1 MLAPT
6 HSVTDAT
13 GTSVVMPQRLVDL
26 LLGAQLVT
34 RAQLDDAEEERSKT
48 GEFLCKILVQRKY
61 TTQDDINTCFVK
73 QCKIPHISLL
83 DYDVGSEVL
92 KLISKEVCLKYG
104 LLPID
109 KLGRILTVAMVDPL
123 DNEALEAI
131 RTLCPDLRIKP
142 ILCNWTHFEQA
153 AQKYFA
159 DSQKKESQESMASFG
174 LTKLAPKPTPKPAPA
189 SAPPLAAAST
199 QVPSAPVAAIDTGA
213 LVGAIQAG
221 LRDVVQ
227 ELSARMAPTQ
237 SEPVSAAPA
246 LSPEVLGG
254 VMRDSIRDAMAEAL
268 KNFERP
274 AAEVVPQ
281 PPAAPV
287 APPAPAFSP
296 EVLGNVMRDSV
307 RDAMAEALRTLDRPS
322 TNIAP
327 AILPATAAAP
337 DWSGFEQA
345 FRATLDELKEIVRPK
360 ETAALVPPPPV
371 EPAGPGMEA
380 VLQELISAIKGQTP
394 AADAM
399 GETIRE
405 SIGGAMQEALA
416 SVVVQL
422 RASAKPD
429 QAPPPFEQFAEMI
442 RDTIGGVMQEALAT
456 LIVQMRTNSAQND
469 HGAAAQEAIVLA
481 LRDSQQG
488 MVATMKEVIEASRDA
503 QAAQS
508 ARLAELAEAAV
519 QSSQQTSQLIEAA
532 VQSTQQTSQLVE
544 ASLVQNERMHNLR
557 QGQRSRH
564 ASVSSFGVPVEGE
577 AADMAGDDRVR
588 DALEAEV
595 PLETLTFE
603 SFFAGKANAFTL
615 SIAQSVAAKPGGEY
629 NPLFLYGNVG
639 LGKTHLISAAGNAIR
654 QNHPKHRVGYV
665 SASHFSRRLKEALAA
680 DAQEAFRENY
690 CHWDVLILD
699 DIQFMG
705 GRVEAQEE
713 FFHIFNVLHQQ
724 GRQIIIA
731 SDKAPDRLGLLE
743 QRLISRFSSGIVAD
757 LKAPEWDTRMQILR
771 RHAGTANVQIPD
783 EILSLIAMRV
793 SNDIRKMVGSLRKIA
808 AFAAMS
814 REPLTVE
821 LATEILSH
829 LGGEEA
835 A

>member
-6 HSVTDAT
+6 HSITDAT

-83 DYDVGSEVL
+83 DYDVGSDVL
-92 KLISKEVCLKYG
+92 TLISKDVCLKYG

-123 DNEALEAI
+123 DNEALDAI
-131 RTLCPDLRIKP
+131 RALCPDLRIKP
-142 ILCNWTHFEQA
+142 ILCNWAHFEQA
-153 AQKYFA
+153 ARKYFV
-159 DSQKKESQESMASFG
+159 DGEKKGGEESMASFG
-174 LTKLAPKPTPKPAPA
+174 LTTLAAKPTPPKPAPA
-189 SAPPLAAAST
+189 TTPAST
-199 QVPSAPVAAIDTGA
+199 APAIAMPAGSPAVIPAANFDTGA

-221 LRDVVQ
+221 LRDVVH
-227 ELSARMAPTQ
+227 ELSARMAPPP
-237 SEPVSAAPA
+237 SESVAAA
-246 LSPEVLGG
+246 SNITPEVLGG

-274 AAEVVPQ
+274 ATSQGAL
-281 PPAAPV
+281 PAASPSE
-287 APPAPAFSP
+287 FSP
-296 EVLGNVMRDSV
+296 EILGNVMRDSV
-307 RDAMAEALRTLDRPS
+307 REAMTEALRTMERPQAGNAS
-322 TNIAP
+322 VP
-327 AILPATAAAP
+327 LATATSP

-345 FRATLDELKEIVRPK
+345 FRATLDELKEIVRPR
-360 ETAALVPPPPV
+360 EAVSSPVTSPV
-371 EPAGPGMEA
+371 EAPGPGIEVA
-380 VLQELISAIKGQTP
+380 LQELIGAIKGQTP
-394 AADAM
+394 AADALS
-399 GETIRE
+399 ETIRE
-405 SIGGAMQEALA
+405 SMGGAMQEALA

-422 RASAKPD
+422 RASTKPD
-429 QAPPPFEQFAEMI
+429 QTPPPFEQFAEMI

-456 LIVQMRTNSAQND
+456 LIVQMRTNATQND
-469 HGAAAQEAIVLA
+469 HSATAQEAIVLA
-481 LRDSQQG
+481 LRESQQG
-488 MVATMKEVIEASRDA
+488 MVETMREVIEAGRDA

-519 QSSQQTSQLIEAA
+519 HSS
-532 VQSTQQTSQLVE
+532 QQTSQLVE

-564 ASVSSFGVPVEGE
+564 ASVSSFGVPVDGE
-577 AADMAGDDRVR
+577 AADSVGDDRVR

-595 PLETLTFE
+595 PLESLTFD

-615 SIAQSVAAKPGGEY
+615 SIAQSVASKPGGEY

-757 LKAPEWDTRMQILR
+757 LKAPEWETRMQILR

-793 SNDIRKMVGSLRKIA
+793 SNDIRKMVGSFRKIA

>member
-1 MLAPT
+1 
-6 HSVTDAT
+6 
-13 GTSVVMPQRLVDL
+13 
-26 LLGAQLVT
+26 
-34 RAQLDDAEEERSKT
+34 
-48 GEFLCKILVQRKY
+48 
-61 TTQDDINTCFVK
+61 
-73 QCKIPHISLL
+73 
-83 DYDVGSEVL
+83 
-92 KLISKEVCLKYG
+92 
-104 LLPID
+104 
-109 KLGRILTVAMVDPL
+109 
-123 DNEALEAI
+123 
-131 RTLCPDLRIKP
+131 
-142 ILCNWTHFEQA
+142 
-153 AQKYFA
+153 
-159 DSQKKESQESMASFG
+159 
-174 LTKLAPKPTPKPAPA
+174 
-189 SAPPLAAAST
+189 
-199 QVPSAPVAAIDTGA
+199 
-213 LVGAIQAG
+213 
-221 LRDVVQ
+221 
-227 ELSARMAPTQ
+227 
-237 SEPVSAAPA
+237 
-246 LSPEVLGG
+246 
-254 VMRDSIRDAMAEAL
+254 
-268 KNFERP
+268 
-274 AAEVVPQ
+274 
-281 PPAAPV
+281 
-287 APPAPAFSP
+287 
-296 EVLGNVMRDSV
+296 
-307 RDAMAEALRTLDRPS
+307 
-322 TNIAP
+322 
-327 AILPATAAAP
+327 
-337 DWSGFEQA
+337 
-345 FRATLDELKEIVRPK
+345 
-360 ETAALVPPPPV
+360 
-371 EPAGPGMEA
+371 
-380 VLQELISAIKGQTP
+380 
-394 AADAM
+394 
-399 GETIRE
+399 
-405 SIGGAMQEALA
+405 MQEALA

-442 RDTIGGVMQEALAT
+442 RDTIGGVMQEALST
-456 LIVQMRTNSAQND
+456 LIVQMRTNATQND
-469 HGAAAQEAIVLA
+469 QSATAQEAIVLA

-488 MVATMKEVIEASRDA
+488 MVETMREVIEAGRDA
-503 QAAQS
+503 QAVQS

-519 QSSQQTSQLIEAA
+519 HSSQQTSQL
-532 VQSTQQTSQLVE
+532 LE
-544 ASLVQNERMHNLR
+544 ASLVQNERVQNLR

-564 ASVSSFGVPVEGE
+564 ASVSSFGVPVDSE
-577 AADMAGDDRVR
+577 AADTVGDDRVR

-595 PLETLTFE
+595 PLETLTFD

-771 RHAGTANVQIPD
+771 RHAGAANVQIPD

>member
-6 HSVTDAT
+6 HNVTDAT
-13 GTSVVMPQRLVDL
+13 GASVATPQRLTDL

-34 RAQLDDAEEERSKT
+34 QAQLNEAEEERSKS
-48 GEFLCKILVQRKY
+48 GEFLCKILVQRKF
-61 TTQDDINTCFVK
+61 TTQDEINTCFVK
-73 QCKIPHISLL
+73 LCKIPHISLL

-92 KLISKEVCLKYG
+92 KLIPKESCLKYG

-142 ILCNWTHFEQA
+142 ILCNWSHFEQA

-159 DSQKKESQESMASFG
+159 EEKKGEQESMASFG
-174 LTKLAPKPTPKPAPA
+174 LAKLPPKPAPK
-189 SAPPLAAAST
+189 P
-199 QVPSAPVAAIDTGA
+199 APVPAPAPAIAMPQGVAGPALDTGA

-227 ELSARMAPTQ
+227 EISARMTPLPT
-237 SEPVSAAPA
+237 ESAAPG
-246 LSPEVLGG
+246 LSPEALGG
-254 VMRDSIRDAMAEAL
+254 VMRDSIREAMAEAL

-274 AAEVVPQ
+274 AGDL
-281 PPAAPV
+281 PAA
-287 APPAPAFSP
+287 APAPNFSA
-296 EVLGNVMRDSV
+296 EQLGTVMRDSV
-307 RDAMAEALRTLDRPS
+307 REAMAEALKTMERPE
-322 TNIAP
+322 TGIAP
-327 AILPATAAAP
+327 AVALAPASAP

-345 FRATLDELKEIVRPK
+345 FRTTLDELKEIVRP
-360 ETAALVPPPPV
+360 AQSDA
-371 EPAGPGMEA
+371 PAQAPSGPGIEA
-380 VLQELISAIKGQTP
+380 AIQELIGTIKNQAP
-394 AADAM
+394 AGEAM
-399 GETIRE
+399 SEVIRE

-416 SVVVQL
+416 TVLVQM
-422 RASAKPD
+422 RAAKPE
-429 QAPPPFEQFAEMI
+429 QPAPDFEHFAETI
-442 RDTIGGVMQEALAT
+442 RDTIGGVMQEVLAT
-456 LIVQMRTNSAQND
+456 LVVQMRANTAQNE
-469 HGAAAQEAIVLA
+469 GTSPSQEAVVMVL
-481 LRDSQQG
+481 RESQEG
-488 MVATMKEVIEASRDA
+488 MVATMREVIEATREA
-503 QAAQS
+503 QEAQG

-519 QSSQQTSQLIEAA
+519 QSSQQTSQL
-532 VQSTQQTSQLVE
+532 LE
-544 ASLVQNERMHNLR
+544 ASLVQNERVHNLR

-564 ASVSSFGVPVEGE
+564 ASVSSFGAAPDE
-577 AADMAGDDRVR
+577 AEPAHTADDDRVR

-595 PLETLTFE
+595 PLEALTFD
-603 SFFAGKANAFTL
+603 SFFAGKSNAFTL
-615 SIAQSVAAKPGGEY
+615 SIAQSVAAKPGGEF

-639 LGKTHLISAAGNAIR
+639 LGKTHLISAVGNAIR
-654 QNHPKHRVGYV
+654 QNHPNHRVGYV

-757 LKAPEWDTRMQILR
+757 LKPPEWETRMQILR
-771 RHAGTANVQIPD
+771 RHAGAANVQIPE

-793 SNDIRKMVGSLRKIA
+793 SNDIRKMVGSLRKVA

-814 REPLTVE
+814 REPVTVE
-821 LATEILSH
+821 MATEILSH

>member
-6 HSVTDAT
+6 HSVTDST
-13 GTSVVMPQRLVDL
+13 GASVLMPQRLTDL

-34 RAQLDDAEEERSKT
+34 RAQLEEAEVERTQT

-61 TTQDDINTCFVK
+61 TTQDEINTCFVK

-83 DYDVGSEVL
+83 DYDIGADVL
-92 KLISKEVCLKYG
+92 QLIPKEVCLKYG

-131 RTLCPDLRIKP
+131 RALCPELRIKP
-142 ILCNWTHFEQA
+142 ILCNWAHYEQV
-153 AQKYFA
+153 AQKYFS
-159 DSQKKESQESMASFG
+159 DTQKKSGEESMASFG
-174 LTKLAPKPTPKPAPA
+174 LAALPPKPAPKPIQ
-189 SAPPLAAAST
+189 APAPAIAMPAGAANAGA
-199 QVPSAPVAAIDTGA
+199 PSGAIDTGA

-227 ELSARMAPTQ
+227 EISSRMVPPPPR
-237 SEPVSAAPA
+237 EAAPA
-246 LSPEVLGG
+246 AAVLSPELLGG
-254 VMRDSIRDAMAEAL
+254 VMRDSIREAMADAL

-274 AAEVVPQ
+274 AA
-281 PPAAPV
+281 A
-287 APPAPAFSP
+287 
-296 EVLGNVMRDSV
+296 
-307 RDAMAEALRTLDRPS
+307 AMAPS
-322 TNIAP
+322 GVSVASS
-327 AILPATAAAP
+327 P

-345 FRATLDELKEIVRPK
+345 FRTTINELKDAIRPAAT
-360 ETAALVPPPPV
+360 TAAID
-371 EPAGPGMEA
+371 PARGPGIEA
-380 VLQELISAIKGQTP
+380 AIQDLIGAIKSQTP

-399 GETIRE
+399 TEVIRE
-405 SIGGAMQEALA
+405 SIGGAIQEALA
-416 SVVVQL
+416 AVVVQL
-422 RASAKPD
+422 RATAKPD

-442 RDTIGGVMQEALAT
+442 RDTIGGAMQEVLAT
-456 LIVQMRTNSAQND
+456 LVLQLRSNANQTESSSAS
-469 HGAAAQEAIVLA
+469 QEAIVMV
-481 LRDSQQG
+481 LRESQQG
-488 MVATMKEVIEASRDA
+488 IVATMREVIEAGREA
-503 QAAQS
+503 QEAQG

-519 QSSQQTSQLIEAA
+519 QSSQQA
-532 VQSTQQTSQLVE
+532 SQLVE
-544 ASLVQNERMHNLR
+544 ASLVQNERIQNLR
-557 QGQRSRH
+557 QGQRNRH
-564 ASVSSFGVPVEGE
+564 ASVSSFGASPEE
-577 AADMAGDDRVR
+577 AETANAAADEQVR
-588 DALEAEV
+588 DALEADV
-595 PLETLTFE
+595 PLGTLTFDN
-603 SFFAGKANAFTL
+603 FFAGKANAFTL

-665 SASHFSRRLKEALAA
+665 SASHFSRRLKEAQAA
-680 DAQEAFRENY
+680 EAQDAFRENY

-743 QRLISRFSSGIVAD
+743 QRLISRFSSGIVAE
-757 LKAPEWDTRMQILR
+757 LKPPEWDTRMQILR
-771 RHAGTANVQIPD
+771 RHAGAANVQIPE

-793 SNDIRKMVGSLRKIA
+793 SGDIRKMVGSLRKIA

-814 REPLTVE
+814 REPVTVE
-821 LATEILSH
+821 MATEILSH

>member
-34 RAQLDDAEEERSKT
+34 RAQLDDAEEERGKT

-73 QCKIPHISLL
+73 MCKIPHISLL

-92 KLISKEVCLKYG
+92 KLISKEVCLQYG

-123 DNEALEAI
+123 DNEALDAI
-131 RTLCPDLRIKP
+131 RALCPDLRIKP
-142 ILCNWTHFEQA
+142 ILCNWAHFEQA
-153 AQKYFA
+153 ARKYFV
-159 DSQKKESQESMASFG
+159 DNEKKGGEESMASFG
-174 LTKLAPKPTPKPAPA
+174 LTALAPKPAAPKPVAAATPAPPAPA
-189 SAPPLAAAST
+189 IAMPAGA
-199 QVPSAPVAAIDTGA
+199 PSASIDTGA

-221 LRDVVQ
+221 LRDVVH
-227 ELSARMAPTQ
+227 EISARMTPPP
-237 SEPVSAAPA
+237 SEPVAAAPTI
-246 LSPEVLGG
+246 SPEVLGG

-274 AAEVVPQ
+274 APERSA
-281 PPAAPV
+281 PPAA
-287 APPAPAFSP
+287 APSAFSP

-307 RDAMAEALRTLDRPS
+307 REAMTEALRTMERPS
-322 TNIAP
+322 TNTVQAP
-327 AILPATAAAP
+327 LVATTMAP

-345 FRATLDELKEIVRPK
+345 FRATLDELKEIVRPR
-360 ETAALVPPPPV
+360 EAAVTVATPPV
-371 EPAGPGMEA
+371 SAAGPGIEVA
-380 VLQELISAIKGQTP
+380 LQELIGAIKGQTP

-399 GETIRE
+399 SETIRE

-442 RDTIGGVMQEALAT
+442 RDTIGGVMQEALST
-456 LIVQMRTNSAQND
+456 LIVQMRTNTAQND
-469 HGAAAQEAIVLA
+469 HSATAQEAIVLA

-488 MVATMKEVIEASRDA
+488 MVETMREVIEAGRDA
-503 QAAQS
+503 QAVQS

-519 QSSQQTSQLIEAA
+519 HSS
-532 VQSTQQTSQLVE
+532 QQTSQLVE
-544 ASLVQNERMHNLR
+544 ASLVQNERMHSLR

-564 ASVSSFGVPVEGE
+564 ASVSSFGVLVDGDT
-577 AADMAGDDRVR
+577 ADTVGDDRVR

-595 PLETLTFE
+595 PLETLTFD
-603 SFFAGKANAFTL
+603 SFFAGKSNAFTL

>member
-6 HSVTDAT
+6 HNVTDAT
-13 GTSVVMPQRLVDL
+13 GASVSTPQRLTDL

-34 RAQLDDAEEERSKT
+34 QAQLNEAEEERAKS
-48 GEFLCKILVQRKY
+48 GEFLCKILVQRKF
-61 TTQDDINTCFVK
+61 TTQDEINTCFVK
-73 QCKIPHISLL
+73 LCKIPHISLL

-92 KLISKEVCLKYG
+92 KLIPKELCLQYG

-142 ILCNWTHFEQA
+142 ILCNWSHFEQA

-159 DSQKKESQESMASFG
+159 EEKKGSSESMASFG
-174 LTKLAPKPTPKPAPA
+174 LAKLAPKPVPKPAPA
-189 SAPPLAAAST
+189 PAPTMPQSA
-199 QVPSAPVAAIDTGA
+199 VPQGVATPAFDTGA

-227 ELSARMAPTQ
+227 EISSRMAPV
-237 SEPVSAAPA
+237 SVESAAPA
-246 LSPEVLGG
+246 MSPDVLGG
-254 VMRDSIRDAMAEAL
+254 VMRDSIREAMAEAL

-274 AAEVVPQ
+274 ATDTPV
-281 PPAAPV
+281 PAAP
-287 APPAPAFSP
+287 ASQSPSLSP
-296 EVLGNVMRDSV
+296 EMLGNVMRDSV
-307 RDAMAEALRTLDRPS
+307 REAMAEALKTMERPEAG
-322 TNIAP
+322 TVPVPVLAP
-327 AILPATAAAP
+327 AAAP

-345 FRATLDELKEIVRPK
+345 FRTTLNELKEIVRPAQA
-360 ETAALVPPPPV
+360 EVAPQA
-371 EPAGPGMEA
+371 PAGPGIEA
-380 VLQELISAIKGQTP
+380 AIQELIGTIKNQAP
-394 AADAM
+394 AGEAM
-399 GETIRE
+399 SEVIRE

-416 SVVVQL
+416 TVVVQM
-422 RASAKPD
+422 RASKPE
-429 QAPPPFEQFAEMI
+429 QAAPDFEHFAETI
-442 RDTIGGVMQEALAT
+442 RDTIGGVMQEVLAT
-456 LIVQMRTNSAQND
+456 LVVQMRANTVQNE
-469 HGAAAQEAIVLA
+469 GASTSQEAIVMV
-481 LRDSQQG
+481 LRESQEG
-488 MVATMKEVIEASRDA
+488 MVATMREVIEATRESQEA
-503 QAAQS
+503 QG

-519 QSSQQTSQLIEAA
+519 QSSQQTSQL
-532 VQSTQQTSQLVE
+532 LE
-544 ASLVQNERMHNLR
+544 ASLVQNERVHNLR

-564 ASVSSFGVPVEGE
+564 ASVSSFGAAPVDTEPAH
-577 AADMAGDDRVR
+577 AADDDRVR

-595 PLETLTFE
+595 PLEALTFD
-603 SFFAGKANAFTL
+603 SFFAGKSNAFTL
-615 SIAQSVAAKPGGEY
+615 SIAQSVAAKPGGEF

-654 QNHPKHRVGYV
+654 QNHPNHRVGYV

-757 LKAPEWDTRMQILR
+757 LKPPEWETRMQILR
-771 RHAGTANVQIPD
+771 RHAGAANVQIPE

-793 SNDIRKMVGSLRKIA
+793 SNDIRKMVGSLRKVA

-814 REPLTVE
+814 REPVTVE
-821 LATEILSH
+821 MATEILSH

>member
-34 RAQLDDAEEERSKT
+34 RAQLDDAEDERQKT

-73 QCKIPHISLL
+73 LCKIPHISLL

-92 KLISKEVCLKYG
+92 KLISKEICLKYG

-131 RTLCPDLRIKP
+131 RALCPDLRIKP
-142 ILCNWTHFEQA
+142 ILCNWAHFEQA
-153 AQKYFA
+153 ARKYFV
-159 DSQKKESQESMASFG
+159 DNEKKGGEESMASFG
-174 LTKLAPKPTPKPAPA
+174 LTTLAPKPAPPKPASATASPA
-189 SAPPLAAAST
+189 PAIAMPAGA
-199 QVPSAPVAAIDTGA
+199 PSASIDTGA

-221 LRDVVQ
+221 LRDVVH
-227 ELSARMAPTQ
+227 EISARMTPPP
-237 SEPVSAAPA
+237 SEPVAAAPA
-246 LSPEVLGG
+246 LSPEFLGG

-274 AAEVVPQ
+274 APEHSA
-281 PPAAPV
+281 PPAA
-287 APPAPAFSP
+287 APSAFSP

-307 RDAMAEALRTLDRPS
+307 REAMTEALRTMERPS
-322 TNIAP
+322 TNTAQAP
-327 AILPATAAAP
+327 LAAAVAP

-345 FRATLDELKEIVRPK
+345 FRATLDELKEIVRPREAAAPLAAPPA
-360 ETAALVPPPPV
+360 ETT
-371 EPAGPGMEA
+371 GPGIEDA
-380 VLQELISAIKGQTP
+380 LLELIGAIKGQTP
-394 AADAM
+394 AVDAM
-399 GETIRE
+399 SETIRE

-442 RDTIGGVMQEALAT
+442 RDTIGGVMQEALST
-456 LIVQMRTNSAQND
+456 LIVQMRTSATQND
-469 HGAAAQEAIVLA
+469 QSATAQEAIVLA

-488 MVATMKEVIEASRDA
+488 MVETMREVIEAGRDA
-503 QAAQS
+503 QAVQS

-519 QSSQQTSQLIEAA
+519 HSSQQTSQLIEAA

-564 ASVSSFGVPVEGE
+564 ASVSSFGVPVDGE
-577 AADMAGDDRVR
+577 AADTVGDDRVR

-595 PLETLTFE
+595 PLETLTFD

-771 RHAGTANVQIPD
+771 RHAGAANVQIPD

>member
-1 MLAPT
+1 
-6 HSVTDAT
+6 VTK
-13 GTSVVMPQRLVDL
+13 
-26 LLGAQLVT
+26 
-34 RAQLDDAEEERSKT
+34 AQLDEAELERQQT
-48 GEFLCKILVQRKY
+48 GAFLCKILVLRKF

-83 DYDVGSEVL
+83 DYDIGSDVIQ
-92 KLISKEVCLKYG
+92 LIPKQLCLQYG

-131 RTLCPDLRIKP
+131 RAHCPELRIKP

-153 AQKYFA
+153 SQKYFSA
-159 DSQKKESQESMASFG
+159 AEKKGGEESMASFG
-174 LTKLAPKPTPKPAPA
+174 LTSLPPKPAAPKPVPSPAPSPPATTA
-189 SAPPLAAAST
+189 SLP
-199 QVPSAPVAAIDTGA
+199 PSATGALSPGIDTGA

-221 LRDVVQ
+221 MRDVVQ
-227 ELSARMAPTQ
+227 ELSARMTPPMVEQAPT
-237 SEPVSAAPA
+237 APA

-254 VMRDSIRDAMAEAL
+254 VMRDSIREAMAEAL

-274 AAEVVPQ
+274 VTESS
-281 PPAAPV
+281 PAAPAAA
-287 APPAPAFSP
+287 APGLSP
-296 EVLGNVMRDSV
+296 EVLGNVMRESV
-307 RDAMAEALRTLDRPS
+307 REAMAEALKTMERAANGS
-322 TNIAP
+322 AP
-327 AILPATAAAP
+327 VVTSSAP

-345 FRATLDELKEIVRPK
+345 FRTTLNELKEAIRPV
-360 ETAALVPPPPV
+360 EGAVVPAPEPAPLPGPGIEAAL
-371 EPAGPGMEA
+371 
-380 VLQELISAIKGQTP
+380 QDLIGAIKNQTP

-399 GETIRE
+399 GEMIRE

-416 SVVVQL
+416 AVVVQL
-422 RASAKPD
+422 RATAKPD

-442 RDTIGGVMQEALAT
+442 RDTIGGVMQEVLAT
-456 LIVQMRTNSAQND
+456 LVIQLRANSAQPDNN
-469 HGAAAQEAIVLA
+469 GASQDAIVMV
-481 LRDSQQG
+481 LRESQQG
-488 MVATMKEVIEASRDA
+488 MVATMREVIEASRLA
-503 QAAQS
+503 QEAQG

-519 QSSQQTSQLIEAA
+519 QSSQQTSQL
-532 VQSTQQTSQLVE
+532 VE
-544 ASLVQNERMHNLR
+544 ASLVQNERVQNLR

-564 ASVSSFGVPVEGE
+564 ASVSSFGMAPEDSGPAQAVE
-577 AADMAGDDRVR
+577 DDRVR

-603 SFFAGKANAFTL
+603 TFYAGKSNAFTL

-639 LGKTHLISAAGNAIR
+639 LGKTHLISATGNAIR

-665 SASHFSRRLKEALAA
+665 SASTFSRRLKEALAA

-757 LKAPEWDTRMQILR
+757 LKPPEWETRMQILR
-771 RHAGTANVQIPD
+771 RHAGSANVPIPE

-814 REPLTVE
+814 REPITVE
-821 LATEILSH
+821 MATEILSH

>member
-6 HSVTDAT
+6 HNVTDAT
-13 GTSVVMPQRLVDL
+13 GASVSTPQRLTDL

-34 RAQLDDAEEERSKT
+34 QAQLDEAEVERGKS
-48 GEFLCKILVQRKY
+48 GEFLCKILVQHKF
-61 TTQDDINTCFVK
+61 TTQDEINTCFVK
-73 QCKIPHISLL
+73 LCKIPHISLL

-92 KLISKEVCLKYG
+92 KLIPKDLCLTYG

-142 ILCNWTHFEQA
+142 ILCNWSHFEQA

-159 DSQKKESQESMASFG
+159 EEKKGGNESMASFG
-174 LTKLAPKPTPKPAPA
+174 LSKLPPKPAPKA
-189 SAPPLAAAST
+189 APAPAPAPLPTQAAASLGT
-199 QVPSAPVAAIDTGA
+199 AAPAFDTGA

-227 ELSARMAPTQ
+227 EISNRMAPA
-237 SEPVSAAPA
+237 PVENAHPSM
-246 LSPEVLGG
+246 SPELLGG
-254 VMRDSIRDAMAEAL
+254 VMRDSIREAMADAL

-274 AAEVVPQ
+274 TTDLPV
-281 PPAAPV
+281 AAPS
-287 APPAPAFSP
+287 PSLSP
-296 EVLGNVMRDSV
+296 EMFGSVMRDSV
-307 RDAMAEALRTLDRPS
+307 REAMAEAFKTMERPEAGS
-322 TNIAP
+322 APVLAP
-327 AILPATAAAP
+327 ASAP

-345 FRATLDELKEIVRPK
+345 FRTTLSELKEIVRPAQT
-360 ETAALVPPPPV
+360 EVATA
-371 EPAGPGMEA
+371 PAGPGIEA
-380 VLQELISAIKGQTP
+380 AIQELIGTIKNQTP
-394 AADAM
+394 AGEAM
-399 GETIRE
+399 SDVIRE

-416 SVVVQL
+416 TVLVQM
-422 RASAKPD
+422 RASKPE
-429 QAPPPFEQFAEMI
+429 QAAPDFEQFAETI
-442 RDTIGGVMQEALAT
+442 RDTIGGVMQEVLAT
-456 LIVQMRTNSAQND
+456 LVVQMRANTAQNE
-469 HGAAAQEAIVLA
+469 GASTSQEAIVMV
-481 LRDSQQG
+481 LRESQEG
-488 MVATMKEVIEASRDA
+488 MVATMREVIEATRDA
-503 QAAQS
+503 QEAQG

-519 QSSQQTSQLIEAA
+519 QSSQQTSQL
-532 VQSTQQTSQLVE
+532 LE
-544 ASLVQNERMHNLR
+544 ASLVQNERVHNLR

-564 ASVSSFGVPVEGE
+564 ASVSSFGAAPDE
-577 AADMAGDDRVR
+577 AEPARMADDDRVR

-595 PLETLTFE
+595 PLEALTFD
-603 SFFAGKANAFTL
+603 SFFAGKSNAFTL
-615 SIAQSVAAKPGGEY
+615 SIAQSVAAKPGGEF

-757 LKAPEWDTRMQILR
+757 LKPPEWETRMQILR
-771 RHAGTANVQIPD
+771 RHAGAANVQIPE

-793 SNDIRKMVGSLRKIA
+793 SNDIRKMVGSLRKVA

-814 REPLTVE
+814 REPVTVE
-821 LATEILSH
+821 MATEILSH

>member
-6 HSVTDAT
+6 HSVTDST
-13 GTSVVMPQRLVDL
+13 GASVLMPQRLADL
-26 LLGAQLVT
+26 LLGAQLIT
-34 RAQLDDAEEERSKT
+34 RAQLDESEAESRQT

-83 DYDVGSEVL
+83 DYDVGAEVL
-92 KLISKEVCLKYG
+92 QLIPKEACLKYG

-131 RTLCPDLRIKP
+131 RTLCPELRIKP
-142 ILCNWTHFEQA
+142 ILCNWAHFEQA
-153 AQKYFA
+153 AQKYFSG
-159 DSQKKESQESMASFG
+159 SQKKSGEESMASFG
-174 LTKLAPKPTPKPAPA
+174 LAALPPKPTPKPTLAPA
-189 SAPPLAAAST
+189 PAPAIAMPAGSASAGAPAAS
-199 QVPSAPVAAIDTGA
+199 IDTGA

-221 LRDVVQ
+221 LRDVVH
-227 ELSARMAPTQ
+227 EITARMTPPAP
-237 SEPVSAAPA
+237 VVAATATPA
-246 LSPEVLGG
+246 FSTELLGG
-254 VMRDSIRDAMAEAL
+254 VMRDSIREAMADAL
-268 KNFERP
+268 KHFERP
-274 AAEVVPQ
+274 AISGEPS
-281 PPAAPV
+281 PSL
-287 APPAPAFSP
+287 SP
-296 EVLGNVMRDSV
+296 EMLGSVMRDSV
-307 RDAMAEALRTLDRPS
+307 REAMTEALKTVER
-322 TNIAP
+322 TNISPSAP
-327 AILPATAAAP
+327 ASTPTAASP

-345 FRATLDELKEIVRPK
+345 FRTTINELKEAIR
-360 ETAALVPPPPV
+360 PV
-371 EPAGPGMEA
+371 EAPATPDAGPGVEA
-380 VLQELISAIKGQTP
+380 AIQDLIGAIKSQTP
-394 AADAM
+394 ATDALS
-399 GETIRE
+399 EVIRE

-416 SVVVQL
+416 TVVVQL
-422 RASAKPD
+422 RATAKPE
-429 QAPPPFEQFAEMI
+429 QGPPPFEQFAEMI
-442 RDTIGGVMQEALAT
+442 RDTIGGVMQEVLAT
-456 LIVQMRTNSAQND
+456 LVLQLRSNANQTENNNAS
-469 HGAAAQEAIVLA
+469 QEAIVMV
-481 LRDSQQG
+481 LRESQQG
-488 MVATMKEVIEASRDA
+488 MVATMREVIEAGRQA
-503 QAAQS
+503 QEAQG

-519 QSSQQTSQLIEAA
+519 QSSQQA
-532 VQSTQQTSQLVE
+532 SQLVE
-544 ASLVQNERMHNLR
+544 ASLVQNERIQNLR
-557 QGQRSRH
+557 QGQRNRH
-564 ASVSSFGVPVEGE
+564 ASVSSFGASPEE
-577 AADMAGDDRVR
+577 AEPANAAADEQVR
-588 DALEAEV
+588 DALEADV
-595 PLETLTFE
+595 PLGTLTFDN
-603 SFFAGKANAFTL
+603 FFAGKANGFTL

-665 SASHFSRRLKEALAA
+665 SASHFSRRLKEAQAA
-680 DAQEAFRENY
+680 DAQDAFRENY

-743 QRLISRFSSGIVAD
+743 QRLISRFSSGIVAE
-757 LKAPEWDTRMQILR
+757 LKPPEWDTRMQILR
-771 RHAGTANVQIPD
+771 RHASAANVPIPE

-814 REPLTVE
+814 REPVTVE
-821 LATEILSH
+821 MATEILSH

>member
-6 HSVTDAT
+6 HNVTDAT
-13 GTSVVMPQRLVDL
+13 GASVATPQRLTDL

-34 RAQLDDAEEERSKT
+34 QAQLVEAEEERAKS
-48 GEFLCKILVQRKY
+48 GEFLCKILVLRKF
-61 TTQDDINTCFVK
+61 TTQDEINTCFVK
-73 QCKIPHISLL
+73 LCKIPHISLL

-92 KLISKEVCLKYG
+92 KLIPKESCLKYG

-142 ILCNWTHFEQA
+142 ILCNWSHFEQA

-159 DSQKKESQESMASFG
+159 EEKKGGEESMASFG
-174 LTKLAPKPTPKPAPA
+174 LAKLPPKPAPKPAPA
-189 SAPPLAAAST
+189 
-199 QVPSAPVAAIDTGA
+199 PVAAAPIAMPQGVVGAAFDTGA

-227 ELSARMAPTQ
+227 EISSRVTPT
-237 SEPVSAAPA
+237 ESAAPG
-246 LSPEVLGG
+246 LSPEALGG
-254 VMRDSIRDAMAEAL
+254 VMRDSIREAMADAL

-274 AAEVVPQ
+274 TTEL
-281 PPAAPV
+281 
-287 APPAPAFSP
+287 PAPAVAPSPSISP
-296 EVLGNVMRDSV
+296 EILGNVMRDSV
-307 RDAMAEALRTLDRPS
+307 REAMAEALKSMERPEAGA
-322 TNIAP
+322 AP
-327 AILPATAAAP
+327 AVALAPASAP

-345 FRATLDELKEIVRPK
+345 FRTTLNELKEIVRPAQSD
-360 ETAALVPPPPV
+360 AAAQA
-371 EPAGPGMEA
+371 PAGPGIEA
-380 VLQELISAIKGQTP
+380 AIQELIGTIKNQTP
-394 AADAM
+394 S
-399 GETIRE
+399 GETMSEVIRE

-416 SVVVQL
+416 TVLVQM
-422 RASAKPD
+422 RAAKPE
-429 QAPPPFEQFAEMI
+429 QAAPDFEHFAETI
-442 RDTIGGVMQEALAT
+442 RDTIGGVMQEMLAT
-456 LIVQMRTNSAQND
+456 LVVQMRANTTQNEGASAS
-469 HGAAAQEAIVLA
+469 QEAIVMV
-481 LRDSQQG
+481 LRESQEG
-488 MVATMKEVIEASRDA
+488 MVATMREVIEATRDA
-503 QAAQS
+503 QEAQG

-519 QSSQQTSQLIEAA
+519 QSSQQTSQL
-532 VQSTQQTSQLVE
+532 LE
-544 ASLVQNERMHNLR
+544 ASLVQNERVHNLR

-564 ASVSSFGVPVEGE
+564 ASVSSFGAAPDE
-577 AADMAGDDRVR
+577 AEPAHLADDDRVR

-595 PLETLTFE
+595 PLEALTFD
-603 SFFAGKANAFTL
+603 SFFAGKSNAFTL
-615 SIAQSVAAKPGGEY
+615 SIAQSVAAKPGGEF

-654 QNHPKHRVGYV
+654 QNHPNHRVGYV

-757 LKAPEWDTRMQILR
+757 LKPPEWETRMQILR
-771 RHAGTANVQIPD
+771 RHAGTANVQIPE

-793 SNDIRKMVGSLRKIA
+793 SSDIRKMVGSLRKVA

-814 REPLTVE
+814 REPVTVE
-821 LATEILSH
+821 MATEILSH

>member
-6 HSVTDAT
+6 HNITDAT
-13 GTSVVMPQRLVDL
+13 GTSVSIPQRLTDL

-34 RAQLDDAEEERSKT
+34 QAQLNEAEEERAKS
-48 GEFLCKILVQRKY
+48 GEFLCKILVQHKF
-61 TTQDDINTCFVK
+61 TTQDEINTCFVK
-73 QCKIPHISLL
+73 LCKIPHISLL
-83 DYDVGSEVL
+83 DYDVGAEVL
-92 KLISKEVCLKYG
+92 KLIPKESCLNYG

-123 DNEALEAI
+123 DNEALEAV

-142 ILCNWTHFEQA
+142 ILCDWSHFEQA

-159 DSQKKESQESMASFG
+159 EEKKGGQESMASFG
-174 LTKLAPKPTPKPAPA
+174 LAKLPPRPASKPTPAPAPML
-189 SAPPLAAAST
+189 SQNAAQQGMA
-199 QVPSAPVAAIDTGA
+199 VPAFDTSA

-227 ELSARMAPTQ
+227 EISSRMTTSPAENIAPGLS
-237 SEPVSAAPA
+237 SEA
-246 LSPEVLGG
+246 LGG
-254 VMRDSIRDAMAEAL
+254 VMRDAIREAMADAL

-274 AAEVVPQ
+274 AADVP
-281 PPAAPV
+281 PEPSPSM
-287 APPAPAFSP
+287 SP
-296 EVLGNVMRDSV
+296 EMLGNVMRDSV
-307 RDAMAEALRTLDRPS
+307 REAMAEALKAMERPLAGS
-322 TNIAP
+322 AP
-327 AILPATAAAP
+327 ALAPAAAP

-345 FRATLDELKEIVRPK
+345 FRTTLNELKEVLRPVQPD
-360 ETAALVPPPPV
+360 TAPQHSA
-371 EPAGPGMEA
+371 PASPGIEA
-380 VLQELISAIKGQTP
+380 AIQELIGTIKSQAP
-394 AADAM
+394 A
-399 GETIRE
+399 GEALSEVIRE

-416 SVVVQL
+416 TVLVQM
-422 RASAKPD
+422 RAAKPEQD
-429 QAPPPFEQFAEMI
+429 APDFEQFAEII
-442 RDTIGGVMQEALAT
+442 RDTIGGVMQEVLAT
-456 LIVQMRTNSAQND
+456 VIVQMRSQASQND
-469 HGAAAQEAIVLA
+469 GASASQEIIAMVL
-481 LRDSQQG
+481 RESQEG
-488 MVATMKEVIEASRDA
+488 MVATMREVIEATRESQEA
-503 QAAQS
+503 QG

-519 QSSQQTSQLIEAA
+519 QSSQQTSQL
-532 VQSTQQTSQLVE
+532 LE
-544 ASLVQNERMHNLR
+544 ASLVQNERVHNLR
-557 QGQRSRH
+557 QGQRGRH
-564 ASVSSFGVPVEGE
+564 ASVSSFGAITGE
-577 AADMAGDDRVR
+577 AEPAQVAEDDRVR

-595 PLETLTFE
+595 PLEALTFD
-603 SFFAGKANAFTL
+603 SFFAGKSNAFTL
-615 SIAQSVAAKPGGEY
+615 SIAQSVAAKPGGEF

-654 QNHPKHRVGYV
+654 QNHPSHRVGYV

-757 LKAPEWDTRMQILR
+757 LKPPEWETRMQILR
-771 RHAGTANVQIPD
+771 RHAGAANVQIPE

-793 SNDIRKMVGSLRKIA
+793 SHDIRKMVGSLRKVA
-808 AFAAMS
+808 AFATMS
-814 REPLTVE
+814 REPMTVE
-821 LATEILSH
+821 MATEILSH

>member
-6 HSVTDAT
+6 HNVTDAT
-13 GTSVVMPQRLVDL
+13 GASVVLPQRLVDL

-34 RAQLDDAEEERSKT
+34 RAQLDDAEEERKRT
-48 GEFLCKILVQRKY
+48 GEFLCKILVQRKF

-73 QCKIPHISLL
+73 LCKIPHISLL
-83 DYDVGSEVL
+83 DYDVGSDVL
-92 KLISKEVCLKYG
+92 QLIPKDVCLKYG

-131 RTLCPDLRIKP
+131 RALCPELRIKP
-142 ILCNWTHFEQA
+142 ILCNWSHFEQA
-153 AQKYFA
+153 AQKYFTA
-159 DSQKKESQESMASFG
+159 TEKKSGEESMASFG
-174 LTKLAPKPTPKPAPA
+174 LVSLPPKPAAAPKPASVAATAAFIAPPFSGPAGAPA
-189 SAPPLAAAST
+189 APF
-199 QVPSAPVAAIDTGA
+199 DTGA

-221 LRDVVQ
+221 LRDVVL
-227 ELSARMAPTQ
+227 EISACMAPA
-237 SEPVSAAPA
+237 PVGHAPSAPA
-246 LSPEVLGG
+246 ISPEVLGE
-254 VMRDSIRDAMAEAL
+254 VMRDAIREAMADALKHFERPAVEGHLPAAAPAPPMSPELLGNVLRDSIREAMAEAF
-268 KNFERP
+268 KTMGR
-274 AAEVVPQ
+274 
-281 PPAAPV
+281 PV
-287 APPAPAFSP
+287 ADAVP
-296 EVLGNVMRDSV
+296 VLAS
-307 RDAMAEALRTLDRPS
+307 
-322 TNIAP
+322 
-327 AILPATAAAP
+327 AAATP
-337 DWSGFEQA
+337 DWSGIEV
-345 FRATLDELKEIVRPK
+345 TI
-360 ETAALVPPPPV
+360 
-371 EPAGPGMEA
+371 
-380 VLQELISAIKGQTP
+380 QELIGAIKGQTP
-394 AADAM
+394 AGETM
-399 GETIRE
+399 GEIIRE
-405 SIGGAMQEALA
+405 GIGGAMQEALA

-442 RDTIGGVMQEALAT
+442 RDTIGGVMQEVLAT

-469 HGAAAQEAIVLA
+469 HGAAAQEAIVVA
-481 LRDSQQG
+481 LRESQQG
-488 MVATMKEVIEASRDA
+488 MVATMREAIEAGREA
-503 QAAQS
+503 QETQG
-508 ARLAELAEAAV
+508 ARLAELA
-519 QSSQQTSQLIEAA
+519 EAA

-544 ASLVQNERMHNLR
+544 ASLVQNERIHNLR

-564 ASVSSFGVPVEGE
+564 ASVSSFGAVADESESGAAHAVEDG
-577 AADMAGDDRVR
+577 RVR

-595 PLETLTFE
+595 PLETLTFDR
-603 SFFAGKANAFTL
+603 FFAGKSNAFTL

-757 LKAPEWDTRMQILR
+757 LKPPEWETRMQILR
-771 RHAGTANVQIPD
+771 RHAGAANAQIPE

-793 SNDIRKMVGSLRKIA
+793 SNDIRKMVGSLRKVA
-808 AFAAMS
+808 AFASMS
-814 REPLTVE
+814 CEPVTVE
-821 LATEILSH
+821 MATEILRH

>member
-1 MLAPT
+1 
-6 HSVTDAT
+6 
-13 GTSVVMPQRLVDL
+13 
-26 LLGAQLVT
+26 
-34 RAQLDDAEEERSKT
+34 
-48 GEFLCKILVQRKY
+48 
-61 TTQDDINTCFVK
+61 
-73 QCKIPHISLL
+73 
-83 DYDVGSEVL
+83 
-92 KLISKEVCLKYG
+92 
-104 LLPID
+104 
-109 KLGRILTVAMVDPL
+109 MV
-123 DNEALEAI
+123 E
-131 RTLCPDLRIKP
+131 T
-142 ILCNWTHFEQA
+142 
-153 AQKYFA
+153 
-159 DSQKKESQESMASFG
+159 
-174 LTKLAPKPTPKPAPA
+174 
-189 SAPPLAAAST
+189 
-199 QVPSAPVAAIDTGA
+199 
-213 LVGAIQAG
+213 
-221 LRDVVQ
+221 
-227 ELSARMAPTQ
+227 
-237 SEPVSAAPA
+237 
-246 LSPEVLGG
+246 
-254 VMRDSIRDAMAEAL
+254 MR
-268 KNFERP
+268 
-274 AAEVVPQ
+274 
-281 PPAAPV
+281 
-287 APPAPAFSP
+287 
-296 EVLGNVMRDSV
+296 
-307 RDAMAEALRTLDRPS
+307 
-322 TNIAP
+322 
-327 AILPATAAAP
+327 
-337 DWSGFEQA
+337 
-345 FRATLDELKEIVRPK
+345 
-360 ETAALVPPPPV
+360 
-371 EPAGPGMEA
+371 
-380 VLQELISAIKGQTP
+380 
-394 AADAM
+394 
-399 GETIRE
+399 
-405 SIGGAMQEALA
+405 
-416 SVVVQL
+416 
-422 RASAKPD
+422 
-429 QAPPPFEQFAEMI
+429 
-442 RDTIGGVMQEALAT
+442 
-456 LIVQMRTNSAQND
+456 
-469 HGAAAQEAIVLA
+469 
-481 LRDSQQG
+481 
-488 MVATMKEVIEASRDA
+488 EVIEAGRDA
-503 QAAQS
+503 QAVQS

-519 QSSQQTSQLIEAA
+519 HSSQQTSQLIEAA

-564 ASVSSFGVPVEGE
+564 ASVSSFGVPVDGE
-577 AADMAGDDRVR
+577 AADTVGDDRVR

-595 PLETLTFE
+595 PLETLTFD

-771 RHAGTANVQIPD
+771 RHAGAANVQIPD